1 MSGSVPEVCG
11 RARGVT
17 ALNGM
22 KFCDGFDMRRQMVLA
37 RGRERSAD
45 EALDSYRLYLNR
57 VQCDILEAAIDEK
70 ETSLVNMR

>member
-11 RARGVT
+11 RARGLV

-22 KFCDGFDMRRQMVLA
+22 KFRDGFDMRRQVVLA

-57 VQCDILEAAIDEK
+57 VQCDLLEAAVDEK
-70 ETSLVNMR
+70 EGSQVSVR